1 MTVVL
6 GNKSAIGLL
15 DWSKNVDSSSSSL
28 IKNDLE
34 FLDRKDD
41 LVLLRSSL
49 VSACFSSTKR
59 RLKVLGNSD
68 DRMTLEDIA
77 APTTF

>member
-1 MTVVL
+1 M
-6 GNKSAIGLL
+6 NI
-15 DWSKNVDSSSSSL
+15 DSSSSSL
-28 IKNDLE
+28 FRNDLE
-34 FLDRKDD
+34 FLDRNES
-41 LVLLRSSL
+41 LALLRSCL